1 MTFAPVRDST
11 NARGTGTL
19 AGRGLL
25 ARGLLLAGTLV
36 ALLLL
41 QLSNRAAPSNAAAA
55 APLEVL
61 WRLPG
66 HESFDYSAFVDRP
79 ALPARDTH
87 CRARLTEHVPPAR
100 SLFTP
105 EQEQWLQHYKGA
117 GRRQAGVSVSAS
129 PSRRADKGGGGG
141 GGGGRGR
148 RPRPPHA
155 ALTALREWS
164 SVAREA
170 AAARLLAQR
179 PRDVLAGERLA
190 APAPAGEDPQTRAVV
205 ALVSAH
211 GTYLS
216 AAMDRRLG
224 LVVVVYLSAAMDRRL
239 GLG

>member
-1 MTFAPVRDST
+1 MASSALKQKAIAQDST
-11 NARGTGTL
+11 NARSR
-19 AGRGLL
+19 APL

-41 QLSNRAAPSNAAAA
+41 QLSTRAAPSNAAAA
-55 APLEVL
+55 APHEVL

-66 HESFDYSAFVDRP
+66 HESFDYSAFVDRSV
-79 ALPARDTH
+79 LPARDTH

-105 EQEQWLQHYKGA
+105 EQERWLQHYKGA
-117 GRRQAGVSVSAS
+117 GRRQAGASVSAP
-129 PSRRADKGGGGG
+129 PSRRADKGGGGGGGRGGG

-155 ALTALREWS
+155 ALSALRES
-164 SVAREA
+164 SAVAREA

-179 PRDVLAGERLA
+179 PRDVLAGERLV
-190 APAPAGEDPQTRAVV
+190 APAPAGEAPQTRAVV
-205 ALVSAH
+205 ALRSAH

-224 LVVVVYLSAAMDRRL
+224 L
-239 GLG
+239 G